1 MEKESLKIKIKK
13 PIYGFSIHTMPTYS
27 VFGFSYANIN
37 DTRKKTLNGD
47 DAQKKNPPIFKQQ
60 LERMDGKTIKLSN
73 NKV

>member
-13 PIYGFSIHTMPTYS
+13 PIYGFSIHRMPTYS

-47 DAQKKNPPIFKQQ
+47 NAQKNPPIFKQQ
-60 LERMDGKTIKLSN
+60 LERMDGQTIKLSN
-73 NKV
+73 NEV

>member
-1 MEKESLKIKIKK
+1 
-13 PIYGFSIHTMPTYS
+13 MPTYS